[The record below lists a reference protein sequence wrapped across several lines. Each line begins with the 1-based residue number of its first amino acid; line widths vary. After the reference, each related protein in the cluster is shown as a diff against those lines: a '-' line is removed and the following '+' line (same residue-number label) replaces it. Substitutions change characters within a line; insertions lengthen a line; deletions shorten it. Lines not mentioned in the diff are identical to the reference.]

1 MQFLILR
8 TNFLFKNQK
17 KDEFFLIFLKPSVN
31 LIVV

>member
-17 KDEFFLIFLKPSVN
+17 KDEFFLIF
-31 LIVV
+31 